1 MIGTGSPAGAI
12 AALVT
17 NGLVVAAA
25 WTATARLAAP
35 AADEPVARASTHRAP
50 SRGFATWLG
59 FPIVAS
65 SLVVLSVEISG
76 IACLLNRPLAV
87 FAIAVAL
94 ATLALAWAW
103 PSASVSAGG
112 RPARAAAGSVSYPVQ
127 DPSGRRSL
135 AMCVVVVV
143 ATWIPIVASRIALP
157 PVAWDALTYHLT
169 FPAGWLERGDLA
181 TTVPASGDAANT
193 YYPLVGQMLLYWNL
207 VSTGGDRWTVL
218 SQLPLLVAGGV
229 AVAALAMR
237 CGASR
242 RPAALA
248 GLAWAATPVAMR
260 QSVEVMLDVEQA
272 AFFAIAAFFSL
283 TAGAQARGRWILG
296 WLALG
301 LLAGLKYSGAV
312 LALPLLPVLGAA
324 TLRSLPG
331 KRASV
336 VRLAGGLALAA
347 VIGGYAYF
355 RNAITCLNPVMPLRV
370 SLGSWTLAPGP
381 AATSQYFGADAPRLG
396 WGDLLLSTRSVL
408 EMGFLF
414 LPLLLLLAFAALGTI
429 RGASPD
435 ARDRRRL
442 GWMALAAFVLSAF
455 LLPFREHRYFLPVTA
470 AAWAVAV
477 ALLDRPRT
485 RSWLT
490 RAIPV
495 VLLAQAPV
503 TVAYVLKDWILQG
516 PRPEHAE
523 ATAHDRY
530 GRWMEYWGTRHEWE
544 DRSHAREDLRDMA
557 AAWARLANLTRE
569 APAVVAY
576 TGVNTPYP
584 LTGYDLANRVVFVP
598 LSGPPDGTLY
608 LWGKAPSATASV
620 PDRAAWQ
627 SNIADLGASYLCV
640 FRLTPGGGGTG
651 AFPIEDEW
659 AREDPERFPPSWTS
673 GNARIYAVRSLR

>member
-1 MIGTGSPAGAI
+1 
-12 AALVT
+12 
-17 NGLVVAAA
+17 
-25 WTATARLAAP
+25 
-35 AADEPVARASTHRAP
+35 
-50 SRGFATWLG
+50 
-59 FPIVAS
+59 
-65 SLVVLSVEISG
+65 
-76 IACLLNRPLAV
+76 
-87 FAIAVAL
+87 
-94 ATLALAWAW
+94 
-103 PSASVSAGG
+103 
-112 RPARAAAGSVSYPVQ
+112 
-127 DPSGRRSL
+127 
-135 AMCVVVVV
+135 
-143 ATWIPIVASRIALP
+143 
-157 PVAWDALTYHLT
+157 
-169 FPAGWLERGDLA
+169 
-181 TTVPASGDAANT
+181 
-193 YYPLVGQMLLYWNL
+193 
-207 VSTGGDRWTVL
+207 
-218 SQLPLLVAGGV
+218 
-229 AVAALAMR
+229 VAALARR

-283 TAGAQARGRWILG
+283 TAGAHARGRWILG

-336 VRLAGGLALAA
+336 VRLAGGLALALA
-347 VIGGYAYF
+347 IGGYAYF
-355 RNAITCLNPVMPLRV
+355 RNAITCLNPVMPLRLSV
-370 SLGSWTLAPGP
+370 GPWTLAPGP
-381 AATSQYFGADAPRLG
+381 AETSQYFGAGAPRLG
-396 WGDLLLSTRSVL
+396 WGDLLLSIRSVL

-414 LPLLLLLAFAALGTI
+414 LPLLLLLAFAALGAV

-435 ARDRRRL
+435 ARERGRL

-455 LLPFREHRYFLPVTA
+455 LLPFREHRYFLPVIA

-485 RSWLT
+485 RSWLA
-490 RAIPV
+490 RAVPV

-503 TVAYVLKDWILQG
+503 TVAFVLKDWLLQG
-516 PRPEHAE
+516 PRPPHAH
-523 ATAHDRY
+523 AASTSHDRY

-557 AAWARLANLTRE
+557 AAWAVLATLTRG

-576 TGVNTPYP
+576 AGVNTPYP
-584 LTGYDLANRVVFVP
+584 LLGYDLANRVVFVP
-598 LSGPPDGTLY
+598 RSGPPDGTLY
-608 LWGKAPSATASV
+608 LWGKPPSATASV

-627 SNIADLGASYLCV
+627 SNVAALGASYLCV

-659 AREDPERFPPSWTS
+659 AREDPERFPLSWTS
-673 GNARIYAVRSLR
+673 DNARIYAVRSPR